1 LRDEGRTNLP
11 IYYAR
16 GDGSLA
22 RAAAFR
28 DGNLRTDL
36 LFSYFP
42 NPGTVVYLGYG
53 GGYHEPGE
61 RGRLKFDRVNDGFF
75 MKLSYLFRMR
85 G

>member
-1 LRDEGRTNLP
+1 MTVNSSNGTF
-11 IYYAR
+11 
-16 GDGSLA
+16 S
-22 RAAAFR
+22 RAGAFR
-28 DGNLRTDL
+28 NGNLRTDL

-61 RGRLKFDRVNDGFF
+61 RGRLKFDRVQDGFF
-75 MKLSYLFRMR
+75 MKLSYLFRMQ